1 MARKQKR
8 KQSGI
13 VYSTNPDFSYNTEDQ
28 SQQETLPPGEQ
39 KLRVWRESKGG
50 GKRVTVVRDF
60 VGSDD
65 DLKDLGKQLKSHCGV
80 GGSTKDGEILVQ
92 GDQRDKV
99 VAYLQKKGY
108 SAKPAGG

>member
-1 MARKQKR
+1 MARKQKNNR
-8 KQSGI
+8 GGI
-13 VYSTNPDFSYNTEDQ
+13 VYSTNSDFSYDAERS
-28 SQQETLPPGEQ
+28 SQQKTVPPGEQ

-60 VGSDD
+60 IGSDD

-80 GGSTKDGEILVQ
+80 GGSTKNGEILVQ

-108 SAKPAGG
+108 AAKPAGG

>member
-1 MARKQKR
+1 MAKKQKR

-13 VYSTNPDFSYNTEDQ
+13 VYSTNPDYSYETENQ
-28 SQQETLPPGEQ
+28 SQRTTVLPAEQ

-99 VAYLQKKGY
+99 VAYLLKKGY
-108 SAKPAGG
+108 AAKPAGG

>member
-8 KQSGI
+8 KQSGV
-13 VYSTNPDFSYNTEDQ
+13 VYSTNPDYSYESDEPNQE
-28 SQQETLPPGEQ
+28 ETLPPGEQ
-39 KLRVWRESKGG
+39 QLRVWRDRKGG
-50 GKRVTVVRDF
+50 GKQVTVVRDF

-80 GGSTKDGEILVQ
+80 GGSTKDSEILVQ

-99 VAYLQKKGY
+99 VAYLLKKGY

>member
-1 MARKQKR
+1 MARKQKK

-13 VYSTNPDFSYNTEDQ
+13 VYSTNPDFSYETENAP
-28 SQQETLPPGEQ
+28 QQETLPPGDQ
-39 KLRVWRESKGG
+39 KLRIWRESKGG
-50 GKRVTVVRDF
+50 GKQVTVVRDF

-80 GGSTKDGEILVQ
+80 GGSTKNGEILIQ

-99 VAYLQKKGY
+99 VAYLQKQGY
-108 SAKPAGG
+108 AAKPAGG

>member
-1 MARKQKR
+1 MGRKNKR
-8 KQSGI
+8 NQSGI
-13 VYSTNPDFSYNTEDQ
+13 VYSTNPDYSYESDEPNQE
-28 SQQETLPPGEQ
+28 ETLPLGEQ

-65 DLKDLGKQLKSHCGV
+65 DLKDLGKKLKSHCGV
-80 GGSTKDGEILVQ
+80 GGSTKEREILIQ

-99 VAYLQKKGY
+99 VAYLQKQGY
-108 SAKPAGG
+108 AAKPAGG

>member
-99 VAYLQKKGY
+99 VAYLLKKGY
-108 SAKPAGG
+108 AAKPAGG

>member
-1 MARKQKR
+1 MGRKNKR

-13 VYSTNPDFSYNTEDQ
+13 VYSTNPDYSYESDEPTQE
-28 SQQETLPPGEQ
+28 ETLPPSEQ

-60 VGSDD
+60 VGTDD

-80 GGSTKDGEILVQ
+80 GGSTKEGEILIQ

-99 VAYLQKKGY
+99 VAYLQKQGY